1 MRPAPL
7 PSTTRPLNIRLARS
21 VTRRSMV
28 PMWITRC
35 SNREHLMN
43 FRNKQSSQG
52 LRAAGGEPHRNLA
65 DKNVFSTC
73 SWAMAL
79 TFALSLMWA
88 PSAKAQSGSLPDQTR
103 TQTADESAGKNQG
116 NYNIQQTVEFGYRD
130 SMIGGNLNNYDTFE
144 NLSSGVRLFDYTV
157 DMRSINH
164 QGIFF
169 DNLSFSNFGYG
180 GDPNDVSRLR
190 IEKNKWYDFRAMYRR
205 DKDVWNYN
213 LLANPL
219 NPASFTPAT
228 PILNSPHALDLSR
241 RMQDYNLTLLPQSR
255 VRFRLGYSRNRDEGP
270 GFFTTDGGTISP
282 FNENYSYTTNSYH
295 AGVDFKILPRTTL
308 SYDQTLTFFKQDNV
322 VSDQNFPFQVING
335 GITTP
340 VDLGNIW
347 ASSGGEILPCAVSTT
362 PPTAPIEN
370 GATTP
375 PTVNPNCNGFVF
387 YSQVGRPRNF
397 MPAEVFRF
405 QSNYFSKFET
415 SGSFAYSTA
424 NNKIPDFNETVIGW
438 TQRSASPGGTTSG
451 PARAKRYTVN
461 ADFSCVYSVNDKLSI
476 RDQFRFDNWRI
487 PTVWDSETD
496 RGCSA
501 CRTRNKRRT

>member
-130 SMIGGNLNNYDTFE
+130 SMIGGNLNNYNTFE
-144 NLSSGVRLFDYTV
+144 DLSSGVRLFDYTV

-164 QGIFF
+164 QGILF

-190 IEKNKWYDFRAMYRR
+190 IEKNKWYDFRALYRR

-219 NPASFTPAT
+219 NPSNFTPAT
-228 PILNSPHALDLSR
+228 PIINSPHELALSR
-241 RMQDYNLTLLPQSR
+241 RMQDYDLTVLPQSR
-255 VRFRLGYSRNRDEGP
+255 IRFRVGYSYNVDSGP
-270 GFFTTDGGTISP
+270 AFNTVEGGTEP
-282 FNENYSYTTNSYH
+282 LLLENVRETTNAYR
-295 AGVDFKILPRTTL
+295 AGMDYRGISRTTVSFDESLIYSKIDNSSADDNLLYQL
-308 SYDQTLTFFKQDNV
+308 S
-322 VSDQNFPFQVING
+322 NG
-335 GITTP
+335 TP
-340 VDLGNIW
+340 VDLGLVFNGT
-347 ASSGGEILPCAVSTT
+347 SPCAK
-362 PPTAPIEN
+362 PITN
-370 GATTP
+370 PATTP
-375 PTVNPNCNGFVF
+375 PTVTSNCNGYLS
-387 YSQVGRPRNF
+387 YSQVENPRSLF
-397 MPAEVFRF
+397 P
-405 QSNYFSKFET
+405 
-415 SGSFAYSTA
+415 
-424 NNKIPDFNETVIGW
+424 P
-438 TQRSASPGGTTSG
+438 
-451 PARAKRYTVN
+451 
-461 ADFSCVYSVNDKLSI
+461 
-476 RDQFRFDNWRI
+476 
-487 PTVWDSETD
+487 
-496 RGCSA
+496 
-501 CRTRNKRRT
+501 